1 MIFSYMVEL
10 CICIRTRTHIQTHVT
25 TMKPWSQTIILGGI
39 ISVVVHNHI
48 SNHLPV
54 HSYDLSYIQ
63 SQSKPLCKPRSTLQE
78 WVSFYPCSWG
88 DRGKPPFKFQQP
100 VIFIYL
106 AVRDDIIWGLVGETV
121 KETNYL
127 RVSNTIL
134 FELTTEKQK
143 RS

>member
-1 MIFSYMVEL
+1 MLLYTHTHTYPNSCNHDEASVPNYSNEEL
-10 CICIRTRTHIQTHVT
+10 FRLLC
-25 TMKPWSQTIILGGI
+25 TIIYQITSPFILMISLIFKARANPCANLRVHYRNEYLSILVLG
-39 ISVVVHNHI
+39 
-48 SNHLPV
+48 
-54 HSYDLSYIQ
+54 
-63 SQSKPLCKPRSTLQE
+63 
-78 WVSFYPCSWG
+78 G

-100 VIFIYL
+100 VIIIYL

-134 FELTTEKQK
+134 FELTTDKQK

>member
-1 MIFSYMVEL
+1 
-10 CICIRTRTHIQTHVT
+10 
-25 TMKPWSQTIILGGI
+25 
-39 ISVVVHNHI
+39 
-48 SNHLPV
+48 
-54 HSYDLSYIQ
+54 
-63 SQSKPLCKPRSTLQE
+63 
-78 WVSFYPCSWG
+78 
-88 DRGKPPFKFQQP
+88 
-100 VIFIYL
+100 L